1 MNPSA
6 FNTCMNCCSI
16 FTLSVQFFV
25 LHCVYQKS
33 STRIREYKHFLANFL
48 VWDLVYTILLGFFL
62 SPLTASNLVGLI
74 VQGLSSEF
82 YPKFSGRLTI
92 AALIYAASHVIGG
105 QNLCLLYRFIV
116 VVCDK
121 SCHYW
126 FISWRAKLLY
136 FFVSQFVSIALGV
149 FAYNVFIDPEKIPSQ
164 LIAHN
169 VHLPDGFNKIENIVM
184 SDIQAPITHY
194 FLITL
199 LSLFAISELIS
210 IILIYLIL
218 RKLRQHQCSI
228 QSYRLHVQFTI
239 HLAANLALPGIL
251 IIVPS
256 AAFAIG
262 ALCQEDVTIGV
273 SQLAIFMN
281 AFYATAN
288 ALLVLLLVQTYRQYT
303 FQTLILPWL
312 KLCIPSLTKKNSLHL
327 TAISYLDNGNS
338 AEAKHRRSLTAV

>member
-74 VQGLSSEF
+74 VQGISSEF
-82 YPKFSGRLTI
+82 YPKYSGRITI
-92 AALIYAASHVIGG
+92 AALIYAASH
-105 QNLCLLYRFIV
+105 
-116 VVCDK
+116 D
-121 SCHYW
+121 
-126 FISWRAKLLY
+126 
-136 FFVSQFVSIALGV
+136 
-149 FAYNVFIDPEKIPSQ
+149 IPRQ
-164 LIAHN
+164 LIARD
-169 VHLPDGFNKIENIVM
+169 VHLPDGFKKIENIVM
-184 SDIQAPITHY
+184 SDIQASITQY

-199 LSLFAISELIS
+199 LSLLAISEVIS
-210 IILIYLIL
+210 IVLIYLIL

-262 ALCQEDVTIGV
+262 ALCQEDVNIGV

-288 ALLVLLLVQTYRQYT
+288 ALLVLLLVQTYRHYT
-303 FQTLILPWL
+303 FELLILPWL
-312 KLCIPSLTKKNSLHL
+312 KFCIPSLMKKNSLHL
-327 TAISYLDNGNS
+327 TAISYLDNRNS
-338 AEAKHRRSLTAV
+338 AEAKHQRSLTAV

>member
-74 VQGLSSEF
+74 VQGISSEF
-82 YPKFSGRLTI
+82 YPKYSGRITI
-92 AALIYAASHVIGG
+92 AALIYAASH
-105 QNLCLLYRFIV
+105 
-116 VVCDK
+116 
-121 SCHYW
+121 
-126 FISWRAKLLY
+126 
-136 FFVSQFVSIALGV
+136 FVSIALGI
-149 FAYNVFIDPEKIPSQ
+149 FSYNVFIDPEDIPRQ
-164 LIAHN
+164 LIARD
-169 VHLPDGFNKIENIVM
+169 VHLPDGFKKIENIVM
-184 SDIQAPITHY
+184 SDIQASITQY

-199 LSLFAISELIS
+199 LSLLAISEVIS
-210 IILIYLIL
+210 IVLIYLIL

-262 ALCQEDVTIGV
+262 ALCQEDVNIGV

-288 ALLVLLLVQTYRQYT
+288 ALLVLLLVQTYRHYT
-303 FQTLILPWL
+303 FELLILPWL
-312 KLCIPSLTKKNSLHL
+312 KFCIPSLMKKNSLHL
-327 TAISYLDNGNS
+327 TAISYLDNRNS
-338 AEAKHRRSLTAV
+338 AEAKHQRSLTAV